1 MPFNRFR
8 AQLKCEALLSCG
20 TLDDWA
26 RKRKNF
32 EDFTLTRTSAKDLV
46 ASLEEDSKDLY
57 FKGILTLSEAL
68 YGISKCLFSWA
79 TVRLYYSIFYFL
91 RCSLATKHYAI
102 IRNKSLYLLRAKE
115 GEKPQKKKSNRYRSD
130 HLGVINIYRDLYD
143 ETIDKLQSNTID
155 DQNPYIWLMERRY
168 QVNYREREFHDPG
181 CSLFMKVIESHVA
194 DNTLDSLITT
204 YIEDEDY
211 IFCFQD
217 DHACLALPLKRALL
231 TKIDM
236 TNAGIHFTQT
246 PARDHLLRNLL
257 RINGK
262 PIEKT
267 DRLLN
272 FK

>member
-115 GEKPQKKKSNRYRSD
+115 GEKPQKKNQID
-130 HLGVINIYRDLYD
+130 IVVII
-143 ETIDKLQSNTID
+143 T
-155 DQNPYIWLMERRY
+155 
-168 QVNYREREFHDPG
+168 
-181 CSLFMKVIESHVA
+181 A
-194 DNTLDSLITT
+194 SLIS
-204 YIEDEDY
+204 IETFMMKQLISY
-211 IFCFQD
+211 N
-217 DHACLALPLKRALL
+217 LTPLMIR
-231 TKIDM
+231 
-236 TNAGIHFTQT
+236 T
-246 PARDHLLRNLL
+246 P
-257 RINGK
+257 ISG
-262 PIEKT
+262 
-267 DRLLN
+267 
-272 FK
+272 

>member
-1 MPFNRFR
+1 MNFNRFR
-8 AQLKCEALLSCG
+8 AQLKCESLLSCG
-20 TLDDWA
+20 TLEDWA
-26 RKRKNF
+26 RKRKDF

-68 YGISKCLFSWA
+68 YGISKHLFSWA

-115 GEKPQKKKSNRYRSD
+115 DEKPQKKSSKKYRND
-130 HLGVINIYRDLYD
+130 HIGVINIYRDLY
-143 ETIDKLQSNTID
+143 EKIDTLQSNTID
-155 DQNPYIWLMERRY
+155 GQNPYLWLMERRN

-181 CSLFMKVIESHVA
+181 CSEFMKLIERGVA
-194 DNTLDSLITT
+194 DNRLDSMITT
-204 YIEDEDY
+204 YMKDEDY
-211 IFCFQD
+211 IFCFQV

-236 TNAGIHFTQT
+236 ISAGIHFTQT
-246 PARDHLLRNLL
+246 PAREHLLRNLL
-257 RINGK
+257 RIDGK

-267 DRLLN
+267 DELLN

>member
-26 RKRKNF
+26 RKRKDF
-32 EDFTLTRTSAKDLV
+32 EDFTLTGTSAKDLV

-115 GEKPQKKKSNRYRSD
+115 GEKPQKKSSNRYRND
-130 HLGVINIYRDLYD
+130 HLCVINTYKDLY
-143 ETIDKLQSNTID
+143 ETSDTLQSNTIEGK
-155 DQNPYIWLMERRY
+155 NPYLWLMERRN
-168 QVNYREREFHDPG
+168 QVNYREREFYDPG
-181 CSLFMKVIESHVA
+181 CPDFMKVIERGVA
-194 DNTLDSLITT
+194 DNTLDSMITT

-236 TNAGIHFTQT
+236 TSAGIHFAQT
-246 PARDHLLRNLL
+246 PTRDHLLRNLL
-257 RINGK
+257 RIDGK

-267 DRLLN
+267 DELLN